1 MKPWLKAILIVLVLA
16 LLTAGGIAIYAHFA
30 GNNPVDVTPAN
41 YWMLSWMP
49 NQTYVYGIVV
59 SDESQALYRDKDR
72 TVVEQFVHEGDTVHV
87 GDPLVRYDATL
98 DNLTLEEK
106 LLEREKLYNTLQ
118 ADYAEYKRW
127 ARVEYERA
135 VPTYTPTPSPTPR
148 TNTNTSVQRG
158 TSFGV
163 VRLAA
168 RRTYGFPERPYDG
181 DGSPSVP
188 YRYQIEDGDAVPAAF
203 ILALTEK
210 AKAEKRAIHAEM
222 TAPRSRIL
230 LIVNPDETVTFT
242 VTAEDPNPFT
252 PNFNKPI
259 SGNGSEKKPY
269 VFRYASAVEVPPSLL
284 TTLMQQAKWNMVD
297 VYATLQAKG
306 FTVSLKFPADG
317 GFAMFVT
324 IIEPTP
330 TPTPSPTPTPT
341 PTPSPTPDPSAEP
354 TETPYYGGWGP
365 SRAERE
371 EYARQTAQRIR
382 EEEVKYRQLS
392 LEIQKLQLN
401 GADGMVYSTVEGT
414 VSKAVAD
421 SSVQNGEVFLEV
433 RGGTGL
439 HLVSILGE
447 MDLDNY
453 PVGTQLTGFSYES
466 GQTVDVTITEI
477 GSMPIS
483 TNYSNGGNPNA
494 SGYLARMDFTG
505 SFVPKV
511 GEYIEFSEDYL
522 PRQERDYNYLHEAYI
537 REIDGQDCIFLVRDD
552 KLVKVPVITG
562 KRMDQYIEI
571 LNVKLT
577 QDDYLAFPYDK
588 NAKDG
593 APVNYPSDTGMRYW

>member
-1 MKPWLKAILIVLVLA
+1 
-16 LLTAGGIAIYAHFA
+16 
-30 GNNPVDVTPAN
+30 
-41 YWMLSWMP
+41 
-49 NQTYVYGIVV
+49 
-59 SDESQALYRDKDR
+59 
-72 TVVEQFVHEGDTVHV
+72 
-87 GDPLVRYDATL
+87 
-98 DNLTLEEK
+98 
-106 LLEREKLYNTLQ
+106 
-118 ADYAEYKRW
+118 
-127 ARVEYERA
+127 
-135 VPTYTPTPSPTPR
+135 
-148 TNTNTSVQRG
+148 
-158 TSFGV
+158 
-163 VRLAA
+163 
-168 RRTYGFPERPYDG
+168 
-181 DGSPSVP
+181 
-188 YRYQIEDGDAVPAAF
+188 
-203 ILALTEK
+203 
-210 AKAEKRAIHAEM
+210 
-222 TAPRSRIL
+222 
-230 LIVNPDETVTFT
+230 
-242 VTAEDPNPFT
+242 
-252 PNFNKPI
+252 
-259 SGNGSEKKPY
+259 
-269 VFRYASAVEVPPSLL
+269 
-284 TTLMQQAKWNMVD
+284 
-297 VYATLQAKG
+297 
-306 FTVSLKFPADG
+306 
-317 GFAMFVT
+317 
-324 IIEPTP
+324 
-330 TPTPSPTPTPT
+330 
-341 PTPSPTPDPSAEP
+341 
-354 TETPYYGGWGP
+354 
-365 SRAERE
+365 
-371 EYARQTAQRIR
+371 
-382 EEEVKYRQLS
+382 
-392 LEIQKLQLN
+392 
-401 GADGMVYSTVEGT
+401 MVYSTVEGT